1 MISAEDIDRIET
13 LVVLAGLGI
22 GAVLGVVSR
31 YAGYCTVGAISD
43 WYSSGDTGRM
53 RMWLLAIATAMLG
66 TQALVSVN
74 AIAIDDSFY
83 IAPRLFWLS
92 NILGGLVFGFGM
104 VLASGCG
111 SRTLIRIGGG
121 SLKALVVFLVM
132 AIFAYMTMRGVFGV
146 LRVQTIERIS
156 ITLSTKQDLA
166 SLLGQPRF
174 AVAGI
179 VGVLLLIIALTNRGF
194 RQRPRLLIGGVV
206 IGAMVVAGWWTTGH
220 LGFITED
227 PNTLEPRFVATN
239 TRGVESLTFVA
250 PLAYWLDLLMFWS
263 DASRILTFSVATVT
277 GVVLGAFGHA
287 VVTKSFRLEGF
298 IDRQD
303 LSRHLIGAALMGIGG
318 VVAFGCTIGQG
329 ISGLS
334 LMAAGSLLATV
345 AIVAGGWLGLVW
357 TERSA

>member
-13 LVVLAGLGI
+13 LVVLSGLGI
-22 GAVLGVVSR
+22 GVILGVASR

-66 TQALVSVN
+66 TQALISAN

-83 IAPRLFWLS
+83 IAPRVFWLS

-121 SLKALVVFLVM
+121 SLKAIVVFLVM
-132 AIFAYMTMRGVFGV
+132 AIFAYMTMRGIFGV

-156 ITLSTKQDLA
+156 VTLSTRQDLA
-166 SLLGQPRF
+166 SLMGQPRL

-179 VGVLLLIIALTNRGF
+179 VGTILFILALASREF
-194 RQRPRLLIGGVV
+194 RQRPRLILGGTL

-220 LGFITED
+220 LGFIAED
-227 PNTLEPRFVATN
+227 PNTLEPRFIATN

-250 PLAYWLDLLMFWS
+250 PLAYWLDLFMFWS
-263 DASRILTFSVATVT
+263 DASRILTFSVSTVT
-277 GVVLGAFGHA
+277 GVVLGAFSHA
-287 VVTKSFRLEGF
+287 VATKSFRLEGF

-334 LMAAGSLLATV
+334 LMAAGSLLATA
-345 AIVAGGWLGLVW
+345 AIVAGGWLGLMW

>member
-1 MISAEDIDRIET
+1 M
-13 LVVLAGLGI
+13 
-22 GAVLGVVSR
+22 
-31 YAGYCTVGAISD
+31 
-43 WYSSGDTGRM
+43 
-53 RMWLLAIATAMLG
+53 
-66 TQALVSVN
+66 
-74 AIAIDDSFY
+74 
-83 IAPRLFWLS
+83 
-92 NILGGLVFGFGM
+92 
-104 VLASGCG
+104 
-111 SRTLIRIGGG
+111 
-121 SLKALVVFLVM
+121 
-132 AIFAYMTMRGVFGV
+132 
-146 LRVQTIERIS
+146 
-156 ITLSTKQDLA
+156 
-166 SLLGQPRF
+166 GQPRF

-179 VGVLLLIIALTNRGF
+179 VGTILFTLALASREF
-194 RQRPRLLIGGVV
+194 RQRPRLLIGGVM

-220 LGFITED
+220 LGFIAED
-227 PNTLEPRFVATN
+227 PNTLEPRFIATN

-250 PLAYWLDLLMFWS
+250 PLAYWLDLFMFWS

-334 LMAAGSLLATV
+334 LMAVGSLLATA
-345 AIVAGGWLGLVW
+345 AIVAGGWLGLAW